1 MLKEFLDTNLKA
13 AFQNQLKDAYKPFVL
28 KRTTN
33 TRDKQTDQTD
43 QNVITVETFNSSG
56 VFGKFNSEEVD
67 GSNIL
72 YTDERLL
79 ILQSQLSTRPEIGD
93 VINNKRVSSV
103 GKDPADVT
111 WVLGLR
117 STNGLE

>member
-28 KRTTN
+28 KRTIN
-33 TRDKQTDQTD
+33 TRNKQTD
-43 QNVITVETFNSSG
+43 QNVITVDTFNSSG
-56 VFGKFNSEEVD
+56 VFGKFNTEEVD

-93 VINNKRVSSV
+93 IIANKRVSSV